1 MMTSLG
7 GAPLMPVISRS
18 RHPHEVVLLAIFT
31 VASVGNSLAYSTT
44 ASSAIRVLPEPWGLI
59 FYIAVAASGF
69 IALVGIVVPGLT
81 GALIQRAG
89 LLMQAGFLLYF
100 GVAVAVNGTARSI
113 TFGVIIAGIGVSH
126 VLRVRQIRKELDG
139 QIHAVAILNSS
150 VDQLEGGGGP

>member
-1 MMTSLG
+1 
-7 GAPLMPVISRS
+7 MPVISRS

-31 VASVGNSLAYSTT
+31 FASVGNALAYSTT

-59 FYIAVAASGF
+59 FYIAVACSGV
-69 IALVGIVVPGLT
+69 IALAGIALPGVT

-113 TFGVIIAGIGVSH
+113 TFGLIIAGVGISH
-126 VLRVRQIRKELDG
+126 VLRVRQIRKDLNG
-139 QIHAVAILNSS
+139 QIHAVAIINGST
-150 VDQLEGGGGP
+150 DQPEGGGGP